1 MAPADRVR
9 RALLVRI
16 LGGVGDCAGASFG
29 GSGMQVRQVSSGLF
43 LLIALLTVANAIFRY
58 PPLGDAAIVALF
70 AFLVMEF
77 PRIPRTQRKV
87 GMVLTA
93 AGILAA
99 LGAEAPFDSVHAGL
113 RRTLPFLVLF
123 ASIGW
128 LQLPSSHSPSLLA
141 IRESV
146 LRQRPGKRYAAV
158 AVAAH
163 FLGVTFNLAG
173 LSLLTPMVRQGTE
186 PHLQERLGR
195 AMVQGFG
202 AGSCWSPF
210 FVGTAFVLAAVPGV
224 EWSAVGPVGLAIAM
238 VLLVWSWLIDR
249 LFAHSASPSSPSLAA
264 ASSVSDTLPGLA
276 IRNAVLISITLFA
289 CVIALVEGMNWSIP
303 IALAVTAPGYAMA
316 WSFFIH
322 RAGAGVGPGETART
336 VLSGYAALSGET
348 ILFTG
353 ANVLGSG
360 LSSILAHGA
369 VERWIGALAGS
380 PNLALVVIM
389 GGYGTAS
396 ALGLHPVVSVVLITS
411 LTTPDA
417 LGLPPGILALA
428 LMVMWGQGT
437 NTSPFSATS
446 LYMARVTGM
455 PGWAVAWRWNGLH
468 AVSTTI
474 LLTALLLGLKAM
486 NLF

>member
-1 MAPADRVR
+1 M
-9 RALLVRI
+9 RI
-16 LGGVGDCAGASFG
+16 A
-29 GSGMQVRQVSSGLF
+29 QVSSGLF
-43 LLIALLTVANAIFRY
+43 LLIALLTVANAIFRL
-58 PPLGDAAIVALF
+58 PPLEDAAILALF
-70 AFLVMEF
+70 AFLVLEF
-77 PRIPRTQRKV
+77 PRIPRTQRTV
-87 GMVLTA
+87 GLVLIA

-99 LGAEAPFDSVHAGL
+99 MGSETPFASIHAGL

-141 IRESV
+141 IREAV
-146 LRQRPGKRYAAV
+146 LRQRPGKRFAAV
-158 AVAAH
+158 ALAAH

-186 PHLQERLGR
+186 KHLQERLGR

-224 EWSAVGPVGLAIAM
+224 EWSTVGPAGLAIAL
-238 VLLVWSWLIDR
+238 VLLLWSWLIDR
-249 LFAHSASPSSPSLAA
+249 LFARGASPSSPPADGD
-264 ASSVSDTLPGLA
+264 ASAPDTLPGRA
-276 IRNAVLISITLFA
+276 VGNAVLISITLFA

-303 IALAVTAPGYAMA
+303 IALAVTAPGYALA

-322 RAGAGVGPGETART
+322 RAGAGVGPSETART

-353 ANVLGSG
+353 ANVLGGG

-380 PNLALVVIM
+380 PNLALAAIM
-389 GGYGTAS
+389 AGYGTAS

-468 AVSTTI
+468 AVSTTV
-474 LLTALLLGLKAM
+474 LLTAILLGLKALH
-486 NLF
+486 LF